1 VTTIQLGNLYPVDPY
16 QPAGESLYVPTGA
29 PDSESLYN
37 PALSG
42 DRFTSVFTPPAAPA
56 PRGVYDSVTWIQNG
70 TTPMRFLDG
79 MSIRQFNVGLESQ
92 IGVWGGEWCG
102 EPGVDDKTKTRPD
115 AVLGDIAPITV
126 YAWDQNQCGDLTQ
139 TSRDEVRARAQQAMT
154 LGEQRAVE
162 VTLAERLLN
171 DAAATQ
177 TVDSLTEAVSILESH
192 LARAGVTGYL
202 HASPKWSAYLAAE
215 GRLSNGGTS
224 PMGHKWVFGGG
235 YLYGLGDTI
244 VATTDLFGW
253 RGPLAVRD
261 SIKPDTNQYVVL
273 VERSLLIAYE
283 AAVAAVTVTI
293 P

>member
-79 MSIRQFNVGLESQ
+79 MTIRQFNIGLENQ

-102 EPGVDDKTKTRPD
+102 DPGVEDKTKPRPD
-115 AVLGDIAPITV
+115 AVFGETAPITV
-126 YAWDQNQCGDLTQ
+126 YAWDENQCGDLTE

-154 LGEQRAVE
+154 LGEQHAVE
-162 VTLAERLLN
+162 RALAERFL
-171 DAAATQ
+171 DEAPTATA
-177 TVDSLTEAVSILESH
+177 SSITEAVSILESA
-192 LARAGVTGYL
+192 LARLGVTGYL
-202 HASPKWSAYLAAE
+202 HASPKWAAYLAE
-215 GRLSNGGTS
+215 GARMSNGGTS
-224 PMGHKWVFGGG
+224 PLGHKWVFGGG
-235 YLYGLGDTI
+235 YTDTLGDTI
-244 VATTDLFGW
+244 VATTDLYGW

-261 SIKPDTNQYVVL
+261 AVKPELNQYVVL

-283 AAVAAVTVTI
+283 AAVVAVTITT